1 MENQKVINLLDYSS
15 NEQFKFTAKEWY
27 AIDSQTKKDQHI
39 ENDSIKFEIE
49 TINLGLF

>member
-1 MENQKVINLLDYSS
+1 MENQKAINLLDYSS

-27 AIDSQTKKDQHI
+27 VIDSQTEKDKYI

-49 TINLGLF
+49 TINL